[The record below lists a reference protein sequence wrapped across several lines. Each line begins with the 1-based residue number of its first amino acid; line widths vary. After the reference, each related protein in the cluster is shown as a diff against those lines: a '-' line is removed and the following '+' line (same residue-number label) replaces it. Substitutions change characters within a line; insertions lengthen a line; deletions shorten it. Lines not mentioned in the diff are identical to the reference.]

1 MTLVSGVSNT
11 QCWENHAFIVVLVTE
26 SNALYCWEVALGVR
40 YDDRSI
46 LVLIKRELVLVK
58 RIWFLPG
65 FTYCPHTVW
74 SPSTWGGRRV
84 ACRFV
89 AHSAWRELIVTE
101 ESLLFRCQKSHN
113 AKVNRCRF
121 HSVIKKWTV
130 ADTILSSFS
139 LDCWCFLRRLSPV
152 FGAMSPVT
160 WKATTIGVALALWY
174 RLHEV
179 LAS

>member
-1 MTLVSGVSNT
+1 MAGVCFSQT
-11 QCWENHAFIVVLVTE
+11 YMI
-26 SNALYCWEVALGVR
+26 
-40 YDDRSI
+40 
-46 LVLIKRELVLVK
+46 
-58 RIWFLPG
+58 LPG

-74 SPSTWGGRRV
+74 SPSTGGGRRV

-89 AHSAWRELIVTE
+89 AHSAWKEFIVTE
-101 ESLLFRCQKSHN
+101 ESLLFRCQKNRN
-113 AKVNRCRF
+113 AKVNRCRS
-121 HSVIKKWTV
+121 HSVLKKWTLAV
-130 ADTILSSFS
+130 TILSSFS

-152 FGAMSPVT
+152 FGTMSPVT